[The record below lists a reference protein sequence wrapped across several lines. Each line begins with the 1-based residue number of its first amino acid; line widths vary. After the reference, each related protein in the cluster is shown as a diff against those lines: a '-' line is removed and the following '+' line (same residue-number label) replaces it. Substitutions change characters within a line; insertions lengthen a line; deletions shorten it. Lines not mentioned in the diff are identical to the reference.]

1 MLSVSQLQTPPTRA
15 EITQWLIDTLQ
26 DYGFQTTGWQPG
38 RIQWTILNA
47 VATVAALF
55 AQVAANLTKASF
67 NSTSTGAGLT
77 LFSASRFDNTRDD
90 AIKTAGPFTFA
101 NTATVPYSVQ
111 VGALVVTDSAG
122 VQFVNTAAGTIPAS
136 STGTTIAMEA
146 VLAGAAGNIANGATL
161 TLVTP
166 LAGVSATN
174 PSPGTDGDGNPL
186 PWYSTTTGADLE
198 SDSELQQRN
207 ATKWGL
213 LAVEKTSTALE
224 NLALKQNGVSKVTVR
239 GDNPRG
245 PGTVDIYL
253 AGDSAILGTSDMEA
267 AQAAFADYTFQ
278 TDANWPPAITDGF
291 TFPLTATQVYCR
303 QPATQELNITGA
315 VYYDPNYTEAE
326 VKANLQTVLD
336 DFVALTPIGGRDYR
350 PGPSNVITL
359 GDILQAM
366 ETTIGVRTVTL
377 TAPTGNVAVGVNTL
391 ITAPADW
398 FTGRLTFAAVTS

>member
-1 MLSVSQLQTPPTRA
+1 MLSVSQLKTPPTRA
-15 EITQWLIDTLQ
+15 EVTQWLIDTLQ
-26 DYGFQTTGWQPG
+26 DYGFQTTGWQEG
-38 RIQWTILNA
+38 RIQHTLLQA
-47 VATVAALF
+47 FATVAVIF
-55 AQVAANLTKASF
+55 AQVINSLVRASF
-67 NSTSTGAGLT
+67 NSTSSGAALT
-77 LFSASRFDNTRDD
+77 LYSASRFDNTRAA
-90 AIKTAGPFTFA
+90 AIATEGPFTFA
-101 NTATVPYSVQ
+101 NTATVPYSVE
-111 VGALVVTDSAG
+111 VGALVVTNTAG
-122 VQFVNTAAGTIPAS
+122 VQFSNTAAATIPAS
-136 STGTTIAMEA
+136 SSGTTIAMKA
-146 VLAGAAGNIANGATL
+146 VLAGAAGNIANNSAL

-186 PWYSTTTGADLE
+186 PWYSTATGADIQ
-198 SDSELQQRN
+198 SDVALQQSN
-207 ATKWGL
+207 STKWGL
-213 LAVEKTSTALE
+213 LAVEKTSTALK
-224 NLALKQNGVSKVTVR
+224 NLALKQTGVSKVTVR

-253 AGDSAILGTSDMEA
+253 ASDSAILGTSDMEA

-291 TFPLTATQVYCR
+291 TFPLAATQVYCR

-336 DFVALTPIGGRDYR
+336 DFVALTPIGGRDYS

-366 ETTIGVRTVTL
+366 ETTVGVRTVTL
-377 TAPTGNVAVGVNTL
+377 TAPTGNVAVGTNALVV
-391 ITAPADW
+391 APADW